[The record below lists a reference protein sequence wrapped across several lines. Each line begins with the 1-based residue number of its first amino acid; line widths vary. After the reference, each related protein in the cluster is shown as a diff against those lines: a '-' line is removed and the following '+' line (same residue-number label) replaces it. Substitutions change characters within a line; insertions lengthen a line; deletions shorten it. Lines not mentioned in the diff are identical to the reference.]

1 MGEGAIV
8 ERDFRSCR
16 PSSTDDG
23 GRAVDESWREMLSVS
38 SEEIRNQGPARNA
51 RSKLGG
57 SSTWFAP
64 VEDED
69 EDDNESAVKRER
81 EGARPG
87 KPLKTALHISILY
100 DIYCMML

>member
-1 MGEGAIV
+1 
-8 ERDFRSCR
+8 
-16 PSSTDDG
+16 
-23 GRAVDESWREMLSVS
+23 VDESWREMLSVS

-69 EDDNESAVKRER
+69 DDEDDNDSAVKRESD
-81 EGARPG
+81 GA
-87 KPLKTALHISILY
+87 KPEKSMKMSPRISILY

>member
-1 MGEGAIV
+1 
-8 ERDFRSCR
+8 
-16 PSSTDDG
+16 
-23 GRAVDESWREMLSVS
+23 VS

-57 SSTWFAP
+57 SSTWFAL

-69 EDDNESAVKRER
+69 DDENEDDNESAVKRER
-81 EGARPG
+81 AGARAG
-87 KPLKTALHISILY
+87 KALKTAPRISILY